1 MILFDKNTGCPLCGG
16 RADLFF
22 RSEFFR
28 CSDCRGI
35 FKARE
40 LLLSEQEEK
49 VRYELH
55 RNDVNDEGYCRFVMP
70 LVSAV
75 TKNHDRS
82 EEGLDF
88 GAGTGSAV
96 SHFLKKEGYKIEMY
110 DPFFKPDP
118 DLLER
123 KYDFVAACEVI
134 EHFYDPAKEF
144 AMLKNLLKTKGRLYC
159 MTHVFEEG
167 TDFEKWYYKNDPTH
181 VFIYSEKTLEFIG
194 QKFGFGRVSIAGR
207 LVTFSDGPESS

>member
-1 MILFDKNTGCPLCGG
+1 LKLCENNLICPLCGG
-16 RADLFF
+16 RAENFLKG
-22 RSEFFR
+22 EFFR

-55 RNDVNDEGYCRFVMP
+55 RNDVNDEGYCKFVMP

-75 TKNHDRS
+75 RENHGQSD
-82 EEGLDF
+82 EGLDF
-88 GAGTGSAV
+88 GSGTGSAV
-96 SHFLKKEGYKIEMY
+96 SYLLKKEGFNIVMY
-110 DPFFKPDP
+110 DPFFSDNA
-118 DLLER
+118 DTLQR
-123 KYDFVAACEVI
+123 KYDFIAACEVI

-144 AMLKNLLKTKGRLYC
+144 ALLKTLLKTKGRLYF

-194 QKFGFGRVSIAGR
+194 QKFDFGRVSIVGR
-207 LVTFSDGPESS
+207 LVTFFGEPESS